1 MIGEDSV
8 EGAGLGLV
16 RMVKVGGE
24 VEGMSR
30 RREGAGEEGGERGL
44 RTGDATSEDGSEHPG
59 ERVVDVVFVDRGGW
73 MWIDRVE
80 ARLGCRGAR
89 WVLLLDAGCDDT
101 RRDVDI

>member
-24 VEGMSR
+24 VEGMR
-30 RREGAGEEGGERGL
+30 CRCKGTGEEGGGRGL

-59 ERVVDVVFVDRGGW
+59 ESGRS
-73 MWIDRVE
+73 M
-80 ARLGCRGAR
+80 
-89 WVLLLDAGCDDT
+89 
-101 RRDVDI
+101 